1 MNNNIKSRRINRV
14 DYIIEYFIVSFGTV
28 GLFLLFPPLA
38 VIGILYSL
46 IFSSNRFH
54 DINKSGLNAGLTL
67 IPIFGIFVIVYLMI
81 VSGDKDANKYGD
93 PPEKAGKIKTL
104 FSIMISSI
112 FVLVLVVGILF
123 VIIA

>member
-81 VSGDKDANKYGD
+81 ASGDKDTNKYGD

-123 VIIA
+123 VIVA